1 MSLLARWL
9 GLSTARLDPPA
20 AARLAAWQQLANP
33 APREHDLETGRF
45 VVVDVETTGL
55 NLARDRLVSI
65 AAIAM
70 TGQGIRLGE
79 TFEVILRQE
88 TASARENILLHGIG
102 GTAQVE
108 GDPPAESLLGFLEFV
123 GKDPLL
129 AFHAA
134 FDAGMIRKA
143 ALRHLGFRLRH
154 PWLDLAIL
162 APALFPELG
171 ERRRSLDEW
180 SAHFAIPNY
189 ARHDAMADSLA
200 TAQLGLVVFEAA
212 RARGIKTLARLTDL
226 ERLQQLRQQSRA

>member
-1 MSLLARWL
+1 MSLLARL
-9 GLSTARLDPPA
+9 FGRGAPPLDAAATRRLETWRRLPVPA
-20 AARLAAWQQLANP
+20 ATS
-33 APREHDLETGRF
+33 HDLADGRF

-70 TGQGIRLGE
+70 TGRGIRLGE

-88 TASARENILLHGIG
+88 AASTKENILLHGIG

-108 GDPPAESLLGFLEFV
+108 GEPPAESLLRFLEFI

-143 ALRHLGFRLRH
+143 MLRRLGFRLRH
-154 PWLDLAIL
+154 QWLDLAIL

-180 SAHFAIPNY
+180 SAYFAIPNY
-189 ARHDAMADSLA
+189 ARHDAMADALA
-200 TAQLGLVVFEAA
+200 TAQLGLIVLEAA
-212 RARGIKTLARLTDL
+212 RARGIATLARLMDL